1 MNLRQL
7 AEEYQES
14 AEKLT
19 QRLAQ
24 LRREL
29 RTARGEAALDLQRRV
44 EVMAL
49 ELADLRSL
57 SRYLRDY
64 YA

>member
-14 AEKLT
+14 AERLA

-24 LRREL
+24 LRGEL
-29 RTARGEAALDLQRRV
+29 RTTRGEAALDLQHRV